1 MKHEVTKQRCME
13 VSLLMAVMSG
23 AENMPD
29 ECGKTIRKGA
39 ELLRKIAWLCNGLS
53 AETEEPL
60 SDRTRQLKHKFSE
73 HSCLE
78 VSQRIISMADD
89 IPEGYSGTIMEEA
102 EMLRNMA
109 EYCADLCHEYDTE
122 TT

>member
-1 MKHEVTKQRCME
+1 MKHEITKQKCME
-13 VSLLMAVMSG
+13 TSLLMAVMSG

-39 ELLRKIAWLCNGLS
+39 ELLRKTAWLCNSLS
-53 AETEEPL
+53 AETEESL
-60 SDRTRQLKHKFSE
+60 SDKTRQLKHRFSE

-78 VSQRIISMADD
+78 VSQKIMSMADD
-89 IPEGYSGTIMEEA
+89 IPEGYSGTIMDGA
-102 EMLRNMA
+102 EMLKDIA
-109 EYCADLCHEYDTE
+109 KYCADLCQKYDTE